1 MSEGSPISKAYRV
14 GPSGLRCSAG
24 ESPGRAEAVV
34 LRKIDCVMVRV
45 DDLEAA
51 SGFYGRMLG
60 LRPLWRDAV
69 SIGMGLP
76 ETDAEVVLHTM
87 DLPRDRSVYYLVDSV
102 LAAVSSWRE
111 AGCVVRTQP
120 VEIAVGWCAVLDDP
134 FGNPVCIL
142 DLSKGTRAG
151 SEA

>member
-1 MSEGSPISKAYRV
+1 M
-14 GPSGLRCSAG
+14 
-24 ESPGRAEAVV
+24 

-45 DDLEAA
+45 DDLDVA
-51 SGFYGRMLG
+51 SRFYGQLLG
-60 LRPLWRDAV
+60 LRPLWRDEV

-87 DLPRDRSVYYLVDSV
+87 ELPREWGVHYLVDSV
-102 LAAVSSWRE
+102 VASVSSWRE
-111 AGCVVRTQP
+111 AGCVVREQP
-120 VEIAVGWCAVLDDP
+120 FEIAVGRCAVLEDP
-134 FGNPVCIL
+134 FGNPLCIL

>member
-1 MSEGSPISKAYRV
+1 M
-14 GPSGLRCSAG
+14 
-24 ESPGRAEAVV
+24 

-51 SGFYGRMLG
+51 SRFYGRMLG
-60 LRPLWRDAV
+60 LRSLWRDEV

-87 DLPRDRSVYYLVDSV
+87 ELPPEWGVHYLVDSV
-102 LAAVSSWRE
+102 AASVSSWRE
-111 AGCVVRTQP
+111 AGCVVRRQP
-120 VEIAVGWCAVLDDP
+120 FEIAVGWCAVLEDP

-142 DLSKGTRAG
+142 DLSKGTRVASTPGESTPG
-151 SEA
+151 ST